1 MTEKEREVRIGESRL
16 YLGEDNIGHVIL
28 IGEVDEKAAN
38 RYMDAALK
46 MMNMAEG
53 AVNFLV
59 DVNKTGKLS
68 TEARGVFK
76 EMSEHEKTGKVAVF
90 GMHPVAKVLASFV
103 MGVSKNKDMRI
114 FKTEEEALAWL
125 KE

>member
-1 MTEKEREVRIGESRL
+1 MEEKEREIRIGESRL
-16 YLGEDNIGHVIL
+16 YLGEDNIGYVTL
-28 IGEVDEKAAN
+28 IGEVDDKVAN

-59 DVNKTGKLS
+59 DANKMGKPS
-68 TEARGVFK
+68 TKARGVFK
-76 EMSEHEKTGKVAVF
+76 EMSEHEKTRKVAIF

-103 MGVSKNKDMRI
+103 MGVSKNKNMHF
-114 FKTEEEALAWL
+114 FKTREEALAWL

>member
-1 MTEKEREVRIGESRL
+1 MTVKEREIWIGESRL
-16 YLGEDNIGHVIL
+16 YLGKDNIGFVAL
-28 IGEVDEKAAN
+28 IGEVDESAAN

-46 MMNMAEG
+46 MMNIVEG
-53 AVNFLV
+53 GVNFLV

-68 TEARGVFK
+68 TEARGIFK
-76 EMSEHEKTGKVAVF
+76 EMSENEKTGKVAIF

-103 MGVSKNKDMRI
+103 MGVSKNKDMR
-114 FKTEEEALAWL
+114 FFRTEEEALAWL

>member
-1 MTEKEREVRIGESRL
+1 MNEKDREIWIGESRL
-16 YLGEDNIGHVIL
+16 YLGEDNIGYVTL
-28 IGEVDEKAAN
+28 IGEVDENVTN
-38 RYMDAALK
+38 RYIDATLK
-46 MMNMAEG
+46 IMNMAEG

-68 TEARGVFK
+68 TKARGVFK

-103 MGVSKNKDMRI
+103 MGTSKNKNMRF
-114 FKTEEEALAWL
+114 FKTREDALAWL

>member
-1 MTEKEREVRIGESRL
+1 MAGKEREIWVGESRL
-16 YLGEDNIGHVIL
+16 YLDEDNIGYVTL
-28 IGEVDEKAAN
+28 IGEVDEKAAD

-46 MMNMAEG
+46 MINMAEG

-76 EMSEHEKTGKVAVF
+76 EMSEHEKTGRVAIF

-103 MGVSKNKDMRI
+103 MGVSRKKDMQFFR
-114 FKTEEEALAWL
+114 TEEEALAWL